1 MYMSSGRDS
10 YQTTNFFMANIE
22 ICHIVD
28 EFAKPLTVFHCKDLL
43 YEVTKFAVE
52 RINLQGE
59 VC

>member
-1 MYMSSGRDS
+1 
-10 YQTTNFFMANIE
+10 MANIE